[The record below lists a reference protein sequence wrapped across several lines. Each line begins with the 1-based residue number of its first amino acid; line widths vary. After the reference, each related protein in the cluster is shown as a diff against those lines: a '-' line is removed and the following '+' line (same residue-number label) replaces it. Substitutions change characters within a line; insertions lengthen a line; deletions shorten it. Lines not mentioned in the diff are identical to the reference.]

1 MSKSNPKK
9 SANAPTPIRI
19 LYVEDTPADAELC
32 LHDIKKAGFE
42 PHADIVS
49 TPGEFK
55 QNLRSK
61 PYDVI
66 LSDCSLPQF
75 SAMEALEI
83 VKKEAPDIPFILVTG
98 TLGDEGAVEAIKQ
111 GATDYVLKDRR
122 ARLAP
127 SVRRALEEKQ
137 LRQERKQAEEALAA
151 SEVRYRRLFET
162 AKDGLLILD
171 AETGMIVDVNPFLI
185 KLLGSRHEHFLRKHI
200 WDLGFFKDIVANK
213 ATFEE
218 LQRKD
223 HIRYESL
230 PLKTADG
237 RPTDVEFVSNSYQ
250 VDGKKVIQCNVRDIT
265 QRKRAEEQL
274 RRLNRALQTISE
286 CNQVIVRATDELDLN
301 NQICRILVEHG
312 GYRMAWVGYAEQ
324 DETKNV
330 RPVAHAGHDEGYLA
344 EARITWADTE
354 RGRGPTGKA
363 VRSGTVCVVRQTST
377 EPDYEP
383 WRVAAMH
390 HGFAALMGLPLVA
403 SSHILGA
410 LTLYTGEVDA
420 FDDAEV
426 KLLTELAND
435 LAYGI
440 QALRTRAAHAQAEE
454 SLIRLR
460 KAVEASGEVIF
471 MTDRD
476 GIINFINPEFTRVYG
491 YTEAEVVGKATPRI
505 LKSGNL
511 QPGDYANFWKTIL
524 EKRVARG
531 EIVNKTKNGRLVS
544 VHSSVNPVLDEAGH
558 IAGFLAI
565 QRDLSARKQMEQQ
578 FRQAQKME
586 ALGQLAGGVSHD
598 FNNLL
603 TVISGY
609 SELLAEGL
617 GQDGPRLEQVKQ
629 IQNAAVRAASLTRQL
644 LAFSRRQTMV
654 MEVMDINSA
663 VARAE
668 KMLDRVIGE
677 NIELITRPARKLGH
691 VKADPGQV
699 EQVIINLAINAR
711 DAMPGGGK
719 LIIATA
725 NVEISAD
732 DSRCRS
738 GLNPGAYI
746 SLTVADTGSGI
757 DPKIKANIFEPF
769 FTTKERGK
777 GTGLGLATV
786 YGIVQQSG
794 GFVNV
799 ETELGSGSTFQ
810 VLLPRVE
817 QTLALTAMEPAAK
830 NHRPCTETVL
840 VVEDE
845 PPLRTLVR
853 GILESCGYRV
863 LEAGDGGEALA
874 ICERHEGPIDLV
886 LTDVVMPQMGGPEL
900 ALRLASRWPKIRI
913 IYMSGY
919 AGAASADVA
928 EREANHD
935 FIAKPFTPKAL
946 TSKVR
951 EALDAK

>member
-1 MSKSNPKK
+1 
-9 SANAPTPIRI
+9 
-19 LYVEDTPADAELC
+19 
-32 LHDIKKAGFE
+32 
-42 PHADIVS
+42 
-49 TPGEFK
+49 
-55 QNLRSK
+55 
-61 PYDVI
+61 
-66 LSDCSLPQF
+66 
-75 SAMEALEI
+75 
-83 VKKEAPDIPFILVTG
+83 
-98 TLGDEGAVEAIKQ
+98 
-111 GATDYVLKDRR
+111 
-122 ARLAP
+122 
-127 SVRRALEEKQ
+127 
-137 LRQERKQAEEALAA
+137 
-151 SEVRYRRLFET
+151 
-162 AKDGLLILD
+162 
-171 AETGMIVDVNPFLI
+171 
-185 KLLGSRHEHFLRKHI
+185 
-200 WDLGFFKDIVANK
+200 
-213 ATFEE
+213 
-218 LQRKD
+218 
-223 HIRYESL
+223 L

-265 QRKRAEEQL
+265 QRKRAEKQL
-274 RRLNRALQTISE
+274 RRLNRALRTISE
-286 CNQVIVRATDELDLN
+286 CNQVLVRATDELDLN

-324 DETKNV
+324 DEARSV
-330 RPVAHAGHDEGYLA
+330 RPVAQAGHDEGYLA
-344 EARITWADTE
+344 EARVTWADTE

-377 EPDYEP
+377 EPNYEP
-383 WRVAAMH
+383 WRAAAMR
-390 HGFAALMGLPLVA
+390 HGFASAIGLPLVA
-403 SSHILGA
+403 NGHTLGA
-410 LTLYTGEVDA
+410 LTLYAGEVGA

-440 QALRTRAAHAQAEE
+440 QALRVRAAHLQAEI

-476 GIINFINPEFTRVYG
+476 SIITFINPEFTRVYG
-491 YTEAEVVGKATPRI
+491 YTEAEVVGKTTPRI
-505 LKSGNL
+505 LKSGTL
-511 QPGDYANFWKTIL
+511 QPADYASFWKTIL

-544 VHSSVNPVLDEAGH
+544 VHSSVNPVLDEGGH

-565 QRDLSARKQMEQQ
+565 QRDVSERKQMEQQ

-586 ALGQLAGGVSHD
+586 ALGQLAGGVAHD

-609 SELLAEGL
+609 SELLADGL
-617 GQDGPRLEQVKQ
+617 GQDGPRIEQLKQ
-629 IQNAAVRAASLTRQL
+629 IQNAAGRAASLTRQL
-644 LAFSRRQTMV
+644 LAFGRRQTMV

-668 KMLDRVIGE
+668 KMLRRVIGE
-677 NIELITRPARKLGH
+677 NIELVTRPAPGLGR

-699 EQVIINLAINAR
+699 EQVVINLAINAR
-711 DAMPGGGK
+711 DAMPQGGK

-725 NVEISAD
+725 NVEVSPD

-738 GLNPGAYI
+738 GLKPGAYVL
-746 SLTVADTGSGI
+746 LTVADTGSGI
-757 DPKIKANIFEPF
+757 DPRIKANIFEPF

-794 GFVNV
+794 GFVSV
-799 ETELGSGSTFQ
+799 ETELGSGSTFK
-810 VLLPRVE
+810 VLLPRIE
-817 QTLALTAMEPAAK
+817 QPLTPPAMEPAAK

-845 PPLRTLVR
+845 PPLRTMVR

-863 LEAGDGGEALA
+863 LEAGHGGEALA
-874 ICERHEGPIDLV
+874 ICERHEGPIHLV

-900 ALRLASRWPKIRI
+900 ALRLASRWPQVRI
-913 IYMSGY
+913 LYMSGY
-919 AGAASADVA
+919 TDDAIADAV
-928 EREANHD
+928 ERGANHD
-935 FIAKPFTPKAL
+935 FIAKPFTPKTL

-951 EALDAK
+951 EALDAKLPQ